1 MLTCSQANTTSSAVK
16 IIKHQLLYPGP
27 VIRMPDSVSSE
38 QVHFF
43 FFLFEP
49 RSEDCIIRSMQEKV

>member
-16 IIKHQLLYPGP
+16 IIKHQLLHPGP
-27 VIRMPDSVSSE
+27 VIRMPDSLSSE

-43 FFLFEP
+43 FFESQ
-49 RSEDCIIRSMQEKV
+49 SEDCIIRSMQEKV